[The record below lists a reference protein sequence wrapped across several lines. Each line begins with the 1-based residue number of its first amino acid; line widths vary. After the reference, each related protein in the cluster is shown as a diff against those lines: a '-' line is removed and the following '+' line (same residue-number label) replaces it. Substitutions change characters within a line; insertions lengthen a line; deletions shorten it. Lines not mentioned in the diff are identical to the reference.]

1 MENKLGYYIN
11 NLMTTIIDKEER
23 LFVRKL
29 AFNEL
34 VSLNGNISEVLRN
47 FDDEINN
54 PIQNEKDKDQLELN
68 FDTKHPWADNIDEE
82 RMDIIGQ
89 NGNDGLHYDKLN
101 NNGEENVKNK

>member
-68 FDTKHPWADNIDEE
+68 FDAKQSWSEE
-82 RMDIIGQ
+82 NEKRMDIIGQ
-89 NGNDGLHYDKLN
+89 NGNDGIHYDKLN
-101 NNGEENVKNK
+101 NNGEEE

>member
-1 MENKLGYYIN
+1 MENKLGSYIN

-68 FDTKHPWADNIDEE
+68 FDKKQSWSEKDEE

-89 NGNDGLHYDKLN
+89 NGNDGLHYDEINNKSGE
-101 NNGEENVKNK
+101 NNGKDK